1 MDWFW
6 HVLVICLVVIP
17 VTIMWLAI
25 AFELFTRR
33 DLKWWQRVAWILFI
47 LIFPLIGSLIYLGY
61 TWATAG
67 RRAPGR
73 TSALPRF
80 GRQAPDVPDAEAD
93 LASLD
98 RLRRN
103 GVLTTDEFEAGKRRA
118 LERTTPDGGPSATQT
133 VDESLQATATD
144 TEPKHGAPS

>member
-1 MDWFW
+1 MEWFW

-25 AFELFTRR
+25 AYELFTRR
-33 DLKWWQRVAWILFI
+33 DLKWWQRLAWILFI

-73 TSALPRF
+73 ASELPRV
-80 GRQAPDVPDAEAD
+80 GSQPANAPDAEAD

-103 GVLTTDEFEAGKRRA
+103 GVLTTDEFEAGKRRV
-118 LERTTPDGGPSATQT
+118 LEGNTPDRRPSATQT
-133 VDESLQATATD
+133 VDGSLQTTATD
-144 TEPKHGAPS
+144 SEPKHGAPS